1 MVCFNLNGE
10 VDHDAAWPLRG
21 MERSIHVKKKPIGYS
36 LVILLCGGINLMG
49 AEMWR
54 DPTVF
59 RINKSEPHAEFT
71 IHESAEAAL
80 STGPN

>member
-1 MVCFNLNGE
+1 M
-10 VDHDAAWPLRG
+10 
-21 MERSIHVKKKPIGYS
+21 KKKPTGYS

-71 IHESAEAAL
+71 IHESAEAAKYRFNPEEPWQGEAYQIL
-80 STGPN
+80 NGLWGFNW